1 MANLVQLADELEYVP
16 KEQLVQM
23 SQDPNNRFP
32 QFLVLSEIQRRTQN
46 ENAYRASQTQPTT
59 TVAEE
64 VVSEFAQPMGLQA
77 GMPSESAP
85 TDAFSSE
92 SMGMPA
98 SAPMQQPMQPSMAM
112 ASGGLTGYANLGRTA
127 LPGVLTNLTPYA
139 TSQAE
144 EYEEDAN
151 ALRESFKNSF
161 LEEKLREK
169 LMDVS
174 IPTILYKYLMQQP
187 AVSTSLDA
195 TMAIND
201 IKEGVEESGV
211 TPTQIG
217 GGLLALA
224 GAIPYVKRLK
234 TIGKGAKNIYDKSIK
249 PFVKRR
255 YGAQPAS
262 YQYTSGV
269 NPIVG
274 SQVAGYSPR
283 INALRKTLLG
293 TGEGRFFSAAL
304 PITAGTYLMSG
315 YDPETGEK
323 QDESELTQAQQDY
336 ANLVKQNQ
344 LAALQVDDK
353 PKKGL
358 GAFSP
363 TDLIQLGGAIM
374 SARNISELGAGISGM
389 AGMSA
394 QRKADAEEAE
404 INRRLREAQISQL
417 ETETSLLPDKQL
429 AKEIEGVTEA
439 IKQAEEGTGDEKT
452 IEKLK
457 QYRAYLIQ
465 QQALGRGY
473 DPQTQAGTNKSLI
486 ASYT

>member
-64 VVSEFAQPMGLQA
+64 VVSEFARPMGLQA

-98 SAPMQQPMQPSMAM
+98 SAPIQQPMQPPMAM
-112 ASGGLTGYANLGRTA
+112 ASGGLTSFQTGNRTA
-127 LPGVLTNLTPYA
+127 LNASFGNPYNVNETIDVNSIPEEQRNEIVEKSKGLTTAQKVMLGLDAAALGLLVTPAPGARIAAGVTKLLSLGIRGGTAAKRMYDARRAQRFLKAGQKELKRTGTIPPATAPYNPLLIRE
-139 TSQAE
+139 TGRR
-144 EYEEDAN
+144 
-151 ALRESFKNSF
+151 ALRRE
-161 LEEKLREK
+161 LPYKLLAGSTLGGTTYA
-169 LMDVS
+169 LMD
-174 IPTILYKYLMQQP
+174 P
-187 AVSTSLDA
+187 
-195 TMAIND
+195 
-201 IKEGVEESGV
+201 
-211 TPTQIG
+211 
-217 GGLLALA
+217 
-224 GAIPYVKRLK
+224 
-234 TIGKGAKNIYDKSIK
+234 
-249 PFVKRR
+249 
-255 YGAQPAS
+255 
-262 YQYTSGV
+262 
-269 NPIVG
+269 
-274 SQVAGYSPR
+274 YSP
-283 INALRKTLLG
+283 LSLT
-293 TGEGRFFSAAL
+293 
-304 PITAGTYLMSG
+304 
-315 YDPETGEK
+315 ETENNNNENK
-323 QDESELTQAQQDY
+323 PELTQAQQDY

-404 INRRLREAQISQL
+404 ILGRLREAQISQL
-417 ETETSLLPDKQL
+417 ETETALLPDKQL
-429 AKEIEGVTEA
+429 AFEIEKLNAA
-439 IKQAEEGTGDEKT
+439 IKQASETMEDEET
-452 IEKLK
+452 IAQLI
-457 QYRAYLIQ
+457 QYRSYLLQ

-473 DPQTQAGTNKSLI
+473 DPQAMSGTNQSLI

>member
-64 VVSEFAQPMGLQA
+64 VVSEFARPMGLQA

-98 SAPMQQPMQPSMAM
+98 SAPMQQPMQPPMAM
-112 ASGGLTGYANLGRTA
+112 ASGGLTSFQTGNKTALNASFANPYNVNETIDVNSIPEEQRNEIVEKSKGLTTAQKVMLGLDAAALGLLVTPAPGARIAAGVTKLLSLGIRGGTAAKRMYDSARTA
-127 LPGVLTNLTPYA
+127 
-139 TSQAE
+139 
-144 EYEEDAN
+144 
-151 ALRESFKNSF
+151 R
-161 LEEKLREK
+161 KL
-169 LMDVS
+169 
-174 IPTILYKYLMQQP
+174 
-187 AVSTSLDA
+187 
-195 TMAIND
+195 
-201 IKEGVEESGV
+201 KEGRKVLQRDPSKRFRPALTSGPG
-211 TPTQIG
+211 T
-217 GGLLALA
+217 
-224 GAIPYVKRLK
+224 
-234 TIGKGAKNIYDKSIK
+234 
-249 PFVKRR
+249 
-255 YGAQPAS
+255 
-262 YQYTSGV
+262 GV
-269 NPIVG
+269 NPLLPTIELGRQSLRRELPYKLFAG
-274 SQVAGYSPR
+274 STLGGTTYALMDPDSP
-283 INALRKTLLG
+283 LSLT
-293 TGEGRFFSAAL
+293 
-304 PITAGTYLMSG
+304 
-315 YDPETGEK
+315 ETGGDNNETK
-323 QDESELTQAQQDY
+323 PELTQAQQDY

-404 INRRLREAQISQL
+404 ILGRLREAQISQL
-417 ETETSLLPDKQL
+417 ETETALLPDKQL
-429 AKEIEGVTEA
+429 ADEIEGVTAA
-439 IKQAEEGTGDEKT
+439 IKQAEEGGADEER
-452 IEKLK
+452 IAELR
-457 QYRAYLIQ
+457 QYLQFLVQ
-465 QQALGRGY
+465 QQAMARGY
-473 DPQTQAGTNKSLI
+473 DPQAMSGTNQSLI

>member
-98 SAPMQQPMQPSMAM
+98 SAPMQQPMQPPMAM
-112 ASGGLTGYANLGRTA
+112 ASGGLTSFQTGDRTALNESFENPYSVNTMPWDNYNENETIDVNSIPEQQRNEIVEKSKGLTTAQKVMLGLDAVALGLLVTPAPGARVAAGVTKLLSLGIRGGTAAKRMYDARRAQRLLGAGQRELRRTGTIPPTTVPYNPLLIREAGRTA
-127 LPGVLTNLTPYA
+127 LRRELPY
-139 TSQAE
+139 
-144 EYEEDAN
+144 
-151 ALRESFKNSF
+151 K
-161 LEEKLREK
+161 
-169 LMDVS
+169 
-174 IPTILYKYLMQQP
+174 
-187 AVSTSLDA
+187 
-195 TMAIND
+195 
-201 IKEGVEESGV
+201 
-211 TPTQIG
+211 
-217 GGLLALA
+217 LLAGSTLGGTTYA
-224 GAIPYVKRLK
+224 LM
-234 TIGKGAKNIYDKSIK
+234 
-249 PFVKRR
+249 
-255 YGAQPAS
+255 
-262 YQYTSGV
+262 
-269 NPIVG
+269 NP
-274 SQVAGYSPR
+274 YSP
-283 INALRKTLLG
+283 LSLT
-293 TGEGRFFSAAL
+293 
-304 PITAGTYLMSG
+304 
-315 YDPETGEK
+315 ETGGDNNVDK
-323 QDESELTQAQQDY
+323 PELTQAQQDY

-439 IKQAEEGTGDEKT
+439 IKQAVDGMGDEET